1 MKEVFED
8 GYLLLSDQNGIPV
21 VLEFEGNLYDMV
33 DALMEKLNISFIY
46 LRADINYGYKINDW
60 LKIAFK
66 EYAVA
71 HSPTY
76 ISNLYECKYT
86 HRGALIF
93 KDNVP
98 ADFIEMKNSVISEED
113 SHKPYICTIHP
124 SPFVRRGGKLVPVVD
139 ITTCH
144 KDLVYSAAVGIPTE
158 LKYKKVEVGNSIVLK
173 DIPTKLSLNQI
184 VELAIFN
191 DTDIYSYVD
200 GSSIKVRDKIVKW
213 EAEYGLINW
222 FEEGSLKYEGLY
234 NSRKWNWLTNKP
246 GYIVVEFDDNSM
258 LTFSDHGEKLIRYM
272 VKYSI
277 PLFTVNIAT
286 IDRNILWINKTP
298 ISIPENFTSIEQVLD
313 AYID

>member
-8 GYLLLSDQNGIPV
+8 GYLSLSEQNGIPV

-33 DALMEKLNISFIY
+33 DALMEKLNIDFVY
-46 LRADINYGYKINDW
+46 LMADINYGYKINDW

-86 HRGALIF
+86 HRGALIL

-98 ADFIEMKNSVISEED
+98 VDFIEMKNRVISEED

-144 KDLVYSAAVGIPTE
+144 EDLVYSAAVGIPAE

-184 VELAIFN
+184 VELAIFD
-191 DTDIYSYVD
+191 DTGLYSYVD
-200 GSSIKVRDKIVKW
+200 GSTIKVRDKIVKR
-213 EAEYGLINW
+213 EPEYGLINW
-222 FEEGSLKYEGLY
+222 FEDGSLKYEGLY
-234 NSRKWNWLTNKP
+234 DSRKWNWLTDKP
-246 GYIVVEFDDNSM
+246 GYIVVEFRDNSM

-272 VKYSI
+272 VKYSV
-277 PLFTVNIAT
+277 PLSIVNIAT
-286 IDRNILWINKTP
+286 LDRNILWINKTP
-298 ISIPENFTSIEQVLD
+298 MSIPDNFTSVEQVLD
-313 AYID
+313 ACID